1 MGRLTG
7 AVAGPLLAIV
17 GAALVGMLMLI
28 ATGHEPLAVGE
39 AFLRRVVVRRSGLEE
54 SLVAMTPILIA
65 ALAAWIAARVGL
77 WNIGI
82 DGQIVAGALAAGA
95 FAPLLDAWPR
105 AAMWVTVALAG
116 TVAGALWT
124 LLPAVLRVR
133 SGINEIV
140 TTIMMTYVAFAL
152 ASWLVKGPL
161 NDPAVVAP
169 STTAIDL
176 VRRLPRVLE
185 SRVHFGVVG
194 ILVLVLLVA
203 VISRWTVPGILSRFV
218 GESAPAAD
226 RIGIPVDRY
235 VLVAFLVSGGIAALA
250 GVSEVIAVRGALQGD
265 WRPSL
270 TLPAFAVL
278 FLARHHVMALIP
290 AAVLLGMLAHASTTL
305 PRTTDLSPSFFPM
318 VEGVLL
324 MLLAVEHRWLS
335 RGGVKQTDRGE
346 HERA

>member
-1 MGRLTG
+1 MGHLRA
-7 AVAGPLLAIV
+7 AVTGPLLAIV
-17 GAALVGMLMLI
+17 GTALGGMLILL

-65 ALAAWIAARVGL
+65 ALAAWAAARVGL

-82 DGQIVAGALAAGA
+82 DGQIVAGAIAAA
-95 FAPLLDAWPR
+95 ALAPLLDAWPR
-105 AAMWVTVALAG
+105 AAMWVTVAVAG
-116 TVAGALWT
+116 TLAGALWT

-161 NDPAVVAP
+161 NDPMVVAP
-169 STTAIDL
+169 ATTSIDL

-185 SRVHFGVVG
+185 SRLHLGVLGVVA
-194 ILVLVLLVA
+194 LVLLVA
-203 VISRWTVPGILSRFV
+203 AISRWTVPGILSRFV
-218 GESAPAAD
+218 GESAPAAQ
-226 RIGIPVDRY
+226 RIGVPVDRY
-235 VLVAFLVSGGIAALA
+235 VFVAFLLSGGVAALA
-250 GVSEVIAVRGALQGD
+250 GVSEVIAVRGAVQGD

-278 FLARHHVMALIP
+278 FLARRHVLALIP

-305 PRTTDLSPSFFPM
+305 PRSTDLSPSFFPM

-324 MLLAVEHRWLS
+324 MLLAVEHRWQS
-335 RGGVKQTDRGE
+335 GSIAEPMDGDR